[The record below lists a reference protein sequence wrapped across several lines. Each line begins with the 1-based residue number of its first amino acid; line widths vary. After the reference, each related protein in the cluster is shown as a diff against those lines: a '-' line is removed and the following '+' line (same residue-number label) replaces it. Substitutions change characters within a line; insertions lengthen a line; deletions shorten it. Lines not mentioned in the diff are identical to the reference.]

1 MGTTASG
8 SVCSETQCTVTSI
21 FHFQDGH
28 RSGGSGCICSGLV
41 ESDSICL
48 PTFSDCREMSTDNLG
63 GEGRESSNSGGVKH
77 GTPLPLHMNI
87 SNPCLLPQS
96 KVLLTNHQGDQHP
109 LMVWGELT
117 LIVWQVSGNPWR
129 IKEFQRKQSILS
141 VLLGDEG
148 LRSPTLQLGDCG
160 KAGTVRGISI
170 LFQHL

>member
-1 MGTTASG
+1 MDSNSISADFQLMGTTASG

-117 LIVWQVSGNPWR
+117 LIVWQVSGNP
-129 IKEFQRKQSILS
+129 
-141 VLLGDEG
+141 
-148 LRSPTLQLGDCG
+148 
-160 KAGTVRGISI
+160 
-170 LFQHL
+170 